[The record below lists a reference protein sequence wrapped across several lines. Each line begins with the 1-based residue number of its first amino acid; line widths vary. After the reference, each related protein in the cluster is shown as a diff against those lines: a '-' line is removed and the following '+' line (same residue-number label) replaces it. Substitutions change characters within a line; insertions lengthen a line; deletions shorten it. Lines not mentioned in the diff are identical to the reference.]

1 MTLDEDAPPYLQE
14 RQIMAKQN
22 PEKAGLY
29 LDDFQV
35 GQHFRSGSHSVDEE
49 QIRTF
54 ANRFIST
61 PRRGKRPSSE
71 DS

>member
-1 MTLDEDAPPYLQE
+1 MTLDEDAPRYLQE

-35 GQHFRSGSHSVDEE
+35 GQHLA
-49 QIRTF
+49 TF
-54 ANRFIST
+54 
-61 PRRGKRPSSE
+61 SE
-71 DS
+71 WQSLS